1 LDQPILWSPNADTGV
16 VILAAAPGSL
26 IAFPGVLEVSVASGD
41 TAQGFHA
48 IHATKALTSHL
59 FILPGTNPDA
69 PLAALIPLD
78 RDSLSRIEALT
89 RFCFSWQRRP
99 VPPDTRLTRPQRRRL
114 RLMLQAVD
122 GRLNGAT
129 YREIA
134 RVIYGV
140 ARIDDA
146 PWKTSPLRDST
157 IALVRNGL
165 AMIDGGYRQ
174 LLRHRRRS

>member
-1 LDQPILWSPNADTGV
+1 MDQPILWSPNADTGV
-16 VILAAAPGSL
+16 VILTAAPDSL
-26 IAFPGVLEVSVASGD
+26 ISFPAVFDVSVASGD
-41 TAQGFHA
+41 TALGFHA
-48 IHATKALTSHL
+48 FHTTEALTSHL
-59 FILPGTNPDA
+59 FILPGAKRDA

-78 RDSLSRIEALT
+78 RDSLGRIEALT

-99 VPPDTRLTRPQRRRL
+99 VPPDTRLTRQQRRRL

-122 GRLNGAT
+122 GHLNGAT

-134 RVIYGV
+134 KVIYGV

>member
-1 LDQPILWSPNADTGV
+1 MDQPILWSPNADTGV
-16 VILAAAPGSL
+16 VILATAPGSL
-26 IAFPGVLEVSVASGD
+26 TSFPAVINASVVSGD
-41 TAQGFHA
+41 TGLGFHA
-48 IHATKALTSHL
+48 IHTTEALTSHL
-59 FILPGTNPDA
+59 FILPGVNPDA

-78 RDSLSRIEALT
+78 RDSLGRIEALT
-89 RFCFSWQRRP
+89 RFCFSWQQRP
-99 VPPDTRLTRPQRRRL
+99 IPPDTRLTRQQRRRL
-114 RLMLQAVD
+114 RLMLQAAD
-122 GRLNGAT
+122 GHFNGAT

-134 RVIYGV
+134 KIIYGV